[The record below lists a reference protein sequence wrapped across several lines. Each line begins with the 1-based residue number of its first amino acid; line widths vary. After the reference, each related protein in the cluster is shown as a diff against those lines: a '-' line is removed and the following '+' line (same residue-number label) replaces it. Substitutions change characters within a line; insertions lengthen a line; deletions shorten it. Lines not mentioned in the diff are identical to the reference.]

1 MSCHHIEY
9 IEIPDFH
16 LFSHPLGIISTLN
29 HLDSL
34 ERDKGDPSPKL
45 GGKGSVKNCKQCG
58 VFIDEVNF
66 ITKILIE
73 WSEGSQR

>member
-45 GGKGSVKNCKQCG
+45 GGKGSVKNCK
-58 VFIDEVNF
+58 
-66 ITKILIE
+66 
-73 WSEGSQR
+73 